1 MNKPLIA
8 TAKHQAK
15 RDAVYDAA
23 SVVFAQYGFRRTT
36 MNDIAK
42 SAGISRPA
50 LYLMFENKED
60 LFQGLAAHRL
70 DQAIDSALSVLK
82 GNGKIADRFLESL
95 LVFEQ
100 IFYEPIAD
108 SPHGTELMDISL
120 SLASEIMTK
129 KLARF
134 HAALTKSLSE
144 AEARGQITFARTPMK
159 PRAFVEL
166 LFTALNGVKKRALNT
181 AEFRKLVRQLTE
193 IFLLSIA
200 PEHSD

>member
-70 DQAIDSALSVLK
+70 DQAIDSALSVLQ
-82 GNGKIADRFLESL
+82 GNGKIADRFLGSL

>member
-70 DQAIDSALSVLK
+70 DQAIDSALSVLQ

-181 AEFRKLVRQLTE
+181 AEFRKLVRRLTE

>member
-1 MNKPLIA
+1 MNKPLVA
-8 TAKHQAK
+8 TAKNQAK

-70 DQAIDSALSVLK
+70 DQAIDSASSVLQ
-82 GNGKIADRFLESL
+82 GNGKIADRFPESL

>member
-70 DQAIDSALSVLK
+70 DQAIDSALSVLQ
-82 GNGKIADRFLESL
+82 GNGKIADRFRESL
-95 LVFEQ
+95 LVFEM

>member
-23 SVVFAQYGFRRTT
+23 PVVFAQYGFRRTT

-70 DQAIDSALSVLK
+70 DQAIDSALSVLQ

>member
-70 DQAIDSALSVLK
+70 DQAIDSALSVLQ
-82 GNGKIADRFLESL
+82 GSDGIADRFLESL

-200 PEHSD
+200 PEHTD

>member
-15 RDAVYDAA
+15 KDAVYDAA

-70 DQAIDSALSVLK
+70 DQAIDSALSMLQ

-134 HAALTKSLSE
+134 HAAITKSLTE

>member
-70 DQAIDSALSVLK
+70 DQAIDSALSVLQ
-82 GNGKIADRFLESL
+82 GNGKIADRFPESL

>member
-1 MNKPLIA
+1 MNKPLVA

-70 DQAIDSALSVLK
+70 DQAIDSALSVLQ
-82 GNGKIADRFLESL
+82 GSGKIADRFLESL

-129 KLARF
+129 KLTRF
-134 HAALTKSLSE
+134 HAALTESLSE

-159 PRAFVEL
+159 PRAFVEM

>member
-70 DQAIDSALSVLK
+70 DQAINSALSVLQAS
-82 GNGKIADRFLESL
+82 GKIADRFLESL

>member
-70 DQAIDSALSVLK
+70 DQAIDSALSVLQ
-82 GNGKIADRFLESL
+82 GSDGIADRFLESL

>member
-70 DQAIDSALSVLK
+70 DQAIDSALSVLQ
-82 GNGKIADRFLESL
+82 GNGKIADRFRESL

-108 SPHGTELMDISL
+108 SPHGAELMDISL

-193 IFLLSIA
+193 TFLLSIA
-200 PEHSD
+200 PEHSG

>member
-1 MNKPLIA
+1 MNKPLVA

-50 LYLMFENKED
+50 LYLVFENKED

-70 DQAIDSALSVLK
+70 DQAINSALSVLQ
-82 GNGKIADRFLESL
+82 GSGRIADRFLESL

-120 SLASEIMTK
+120 SLASEVMTK

-144 AEARGQITFARTPMK
+144 AEARGQITFACAPMK

-166 LFTALNGVKKRALNT
+166 LFTALTGVKKRALNR

-200 PEHSD
+200 PKHTG

>member
-1 MNKPLIA
+1 MCKPVTAIA
-8 TAKHQAK
+8 NHQAK
-15 RDAVYDAA
+15 REAVYDAA

-50 LYLMFENKED
+50 LYLMFKNKED

-70 DQAIDSALSVLK
+70 DQAIDGALSVLY
-82 GNGKIADRFLESL
+82 GSGEVAARFLESL

-108 SPHGTELMDISL
+108 SPDGTELMDTSL

-129 KLARF
+129 NLARF
-134 HAALTKSLSE
+134 HTALARSLSE
-144 AEARGQITFARTPMK
+144 AEASGQITFTRTPMK
-159 PRAFVEL
+159 PKAFVEL
-166 LFTALNGVKKRALNT
+166 LFTALNGVKKRAQNT
-181 AEFRKLVRQLTE
+181 SEFRKLVRQLTE
-193 IFLLSIA
+193 LFLLSIA
-200 PEHSD
+200 PERSG

>member
-70 DQAIDSALSVLK
+70 DQAIDSALSVLQ
-82 GNGKIADRFLESL
+82 GNGKIADRFRESL

-108 SPHGTELMDISL
+108 SPQGTELMDISL

-144 AEARGQITFARTPMK
+144 AEAQGQITFARTPMK